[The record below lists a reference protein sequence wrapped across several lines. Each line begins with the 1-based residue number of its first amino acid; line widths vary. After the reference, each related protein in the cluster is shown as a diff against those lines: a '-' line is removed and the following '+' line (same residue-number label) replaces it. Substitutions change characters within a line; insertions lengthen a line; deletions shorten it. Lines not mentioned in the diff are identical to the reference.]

1 MTLYFEL
8 TSAQGTPARM
18 ALQPG
23 VQRIKAA
30 VGDRYRIYD
39 EATGKTP
46 ADIVVKRLDSHMIIE
61 GLPNDASVELTDFYA
76 RCGVSSPC
84 TFVVESPG
92 VFSAGPVEITP
103 ASPPLQAL
111 TDGSFVVYPSGY
123 SGAAA
128 IATAD
133 SEGFPAGTGYVV
145 GGLALVALAGA
156 GGGGGGGDDSPAPT
170 AVSPI
175 PGPVPGAAPAPPG
188 AIDVTPPDFPEVTS
202 EKTSTSRTPTIAGRA
217 EAGATVQVQVDTNRD
232 GSAEASFVTIANASG
247 QWQVDLGS
255 QAPQSGALPPAG
267 LPERSA
273 TLVTVTA
280 IDSSQNQSGATQ
292 FELLVGGVPPQTIA
306 AVTTVTDNVAPR
318 TGNVGNGGA
327 TNDDSPTIAG
337 TLSTPLAAGETVQVL
352 RDGAV
357 IGATVVV
364 DGQTWRV
371 TDSRV
376 ADGAHTYSA
385 RVVDADGAGPVGSGF
400 SIVVDTQNAKTAAI
414 ASINDDVAPDVGII
428 RDGGTTN
435 DNTPT
440 LNGRLSSSLE
450 AGEELQVLRNGAV
463 ISNSPQVNGA
473 GWTFTDAPLANGSYD
488 YTVRV
493 VDAAGNVGRA
503 SSVYDVRVSRLG
515 GILPF
520 EQQAEAADD
529 GAAVALGFDEVL
541 SSSATAPAGLEPTAG
556 PPAATAAGGSAADTY
571 GASLSLYAI
580 GGIDS
585 LLNPELLA

>member
-8 TSAQGTPARM
+8 TSAQGTPARI

-23 VQRIKAA
+23 LQRIKAA
-30 VGDRYRIYD
+30 IGDRYRIYD

-46 ADIVVKRLDSHMIIE
+46 TDIVVKRLDSHMIIE

-92 VFSAGPVEITP
+92 VFSAGAVEITP

-123 SGAAA
+123 SGAPA
-128 IATAD
+128 IAVAD
-133 SEGFPAGTGYVV
+133 SEGFPAGAGYVV

-156 GGGGGGGDDSPAPT
+156 GGGGGGGGGDDSPPPS
-170 AVSPI
+170 AVSPGL
-175 PGPVPGAAPAPPG
+175 GPVPAPAPPPG
-188 AIDVTPPDFPEVTS
+188 SIDVTPPDLPEVTS

-217 EAGATVQVQVDTNRD
+217 EAGATVRVQVDTDRD
-232 GSAEASFVTIANASG
+232 GSAEATFVAIANANG

-267 LPERSA
+267 LPERST

-292 FELLVGGVPPQTIA
+292 YELLVSGVPPQTVA
-306 AVTTVTDNVAPR
+306 AVTTATDNVAPR

-327 TNDDSPTIAG
+327 TNDDSPTISG
-337 TLSTPLAAGETVQVL
+337 TLSAPLAPGETVQVL
-352 RDGAV
+352 RNGAV

-364 DGQTWRV
+364 DGNAWRV

-376 ADGAHTYSA
+376 ADGSHTYSA
-385 RVVDADGAGPVGSGF
+385 RVVDADGAGPAGTGF

-414 ASINDDVAPDVGII
+414 TSIDDNVAPDTGLI

-440 LNGRLSSSLE
+440 LNGRLSSGLE
-450 AGEELQVLRNGAV
+450 GGEELQVLRNGTV
-463 ISNSPQVNGA
+463 ISNSPQVNGT
-473 GWTFTDAPLANGSYD
+473 GWAFTDGPLANGNYD
-488 YTVRV
+488 YTVRI
-493 VDAAGNVGRA
+493 VDAAGNVGGA
-503 SSVYDVRVSRLG
+503 SSVYDLRVSRPG
-515 GILPF
+515 GILLF
-520 EQQAEAADD
+520 EEQAAAGDD
-529 GAAVALGFDEVL
+529 GTAMTLGLDDVL
-541 SSSATAPAGLEPTAG
+541 SSSAPAPVGLEPVAASPTAS
-556 PPAATAAGGSAADTY
+556 AAGDSAADTY
-571 GASLSLYAI
+571 EASLYAI
-580 GGIDS
+580 RGIDS